1 MTLPLYDR
9 FPGTKALAH
18 VALASLPTPVEPWT
32 ELARRLGLRSLFV
45 KRDDLSGEAYGGNKV
60 RKLEFLLGQALAE
73 GCSSII
79 TFGARGSNHV
89 RAAAVYGQRLGLKV
103 HAVLTPQPSTSYLEA
118 NLQAD
123 RAAGATLYFAD
134 SQKASHARGAELQI
148 ELARQ
153 DGIEPFVIPFGGTVP
168 RGTIGFVNAALE
180 LAAQIER
187 GDILTPDMVY
197 VALGSMG
204 TASGLAVGFAALGLP
219 IQVIGV
225 RVVPAEIASLARA
238 RQVMKGAS
246 ALLQESDPGFPL
258 LIPENVGLHVRE
270 GFFGDGYA
278 QPTAEAREA
287 VALATFHGLRLETTY
302 TGKALAAV
310 IADARNNQLADKT
323 VLFWNTYNSRPIVQT

>member
-1 MTLPLYDR
+1 MTLPLHDR

-32 ELARRLGLRSLFV
+32 ELARQLGFRSLFV

-73 GCSSII
+73 RRKSVI

-89 RAAAVYGQRLGLKV
+89 HATAVYGQRLGLKV

-118 NLQAD
+118 NLQAG
-123 RAAGATLYFAD
+123 RAAGATFRFAD
-134 SQKASHARGAELQI
+134 SHQESLALAADLQI

-153 DGIEPFVIPFGGTVP
+153 DGMEPFVIHFGGTVP

-180 LAAQIER
+180 LAAQIEC
-187 GDILTPDMVY
+187 GDLPTPDMVY

-204 TASGLAVGFAALGLP
+204 TASGLAIGFAALGLS
-219 IQVIGV
+219 IQVVGV
-225 RVVPAEIASLARA
+225 RVVPAEIAGLARA
-238 RQVMKGAS
+238 RQTMKEAS

-258 LIPENVGLHVRE
+258 LIPEKVELHVRE
-270 GFFGDGYA
+270 EFFGDGYA

-310 IADARNNQLADKT
+310 VADARNSRLADKT
-323 VLFWNTYNSRPIVQT
+323 VLFWNTYNSRPNVRT

>member
-118 NLQAD
+118 NLQAS
-123 RAAGATLYFAD
+123 RAAGATFRFAD
-134 SQKASHARGAELQI
+134 SHQESLARAADLQI

-310 IADARNNQLADKT
+310 VADARNNQLADKT